1 MSFIKSV
8 RQQADRATLE
18 ADKLIR
24 IRREQ
29 AAVSQLQRDI
39 RVQLDALATATLAA
53 HRAGNLEQPA
63 LTTICLKI
71 EAMEAQIRQHEG
83 RVEAIR
89 AEQLAPGLPL
99 TDPQLLML
107 PCPTCKQL
115 IPEVAAFCP
124 HCGNRVIRPV
134 ATTTVCQACG
144 AQMKAGAAFCAACGH
159 AVTASSKRCSG
170 CGAPLPEHAAFC
182 AECGTRVV
190 KETVGQSST
199 FSVPASPDLDIDT
212 QAPPEASPA
221 SEAPESG
228 QPGQTVEAK
237 PAITKP
243 CPTCHLELPL
253 EAVFCPDCG
262 TRV

>member
-29 AAVSQLQRDI
+29 VAVSQLQRDI

-53 HRAGNLEQPA
+53 HRAGNLEQPE
-63 LTTICLKI
+63 LTTICQKI
-71 EAMEAQIRQHEG
+71 AAMEAQIRQHEG

-89 AEQLAPGLPL
+89 AEQLVPGLPL
-99 TDPQLLML
+99 TDPQQLLL

-134 ATTTVCQACG
+134 AATIVCQACG
-144 AQMKAGAAFCAACGH
+144 AQMKAGAAFFAACGH
-159 AVTASSKRCSG
+159 AITVSLKRCAG
-170 CGAPLPEHAAFC
+170 CGASLAEHAAFC

-190 KETVGQSST
+190 KATVGQSNT

-212 QAPPEASPA
+212 EALPEASPA
-221 SEAPESG
+221 FEALESG
-228 QPGQTVEAK
+228 SPRQTEEVK
-237 PAITKP
+237 PVITKP